1 MNVGA
6 VLLIV
11 GILVTALGVGGIDE
25 SVSDIDWWFST
36 GASVVGLIMMWAG
49 VGIIKAQD
57 E

>member
-25 SVSDIDWWFST
+25 SVSDIDWWLST